1 MAKDNIP
8 ASVAARAK
16 PNFFDVITILCVI
29 ALGVAIA
36 SATRHVLQPLNIPSA
51 QAINLDPSYLP
62 GYAIRTTLRMFA
74 ALFASLVFTFT
85 YAVVA
90 AKSRRAEMIL
100 VPILD
105 ILQSVPILGFL
116 TFTVVFFMG
125 LFPGQIIGVELA
137 AIFTIFTSQA
147 WNMAFSMYQSLKT
160 IPEDMSEAAKCFGLT
175 SWQRFWKLEVPA
187 AMPGLI
193 WNMMMSMSG
202 GWFMIVYSE
211 TISVGNTEITL
222 PGIGSYVG
230 TAIVHKD
237 LAAIFYAIGAMLF
250 VILAYDQLLFRP
262 LVAWSAKFRFETTN
276 SDTDTTPWLLR
287 LMHRTSFIR
296 WISDYI
302 EGFAHR
308 IAILPIGKRP
318 FRQSYLSKNIISS
331 KTIDIIYVTILCL
344 LGIAAAYFI
353 YQSVY
358 GHISFEEVLHVIGL
372 GFITLI
378 RVVVMIIIATI
389 IWVPAGIWLG
399 LRPQWAKRT
408 QVAAQFMAAFPAN
421 LFFPFFV
428 VGIVHFGLNKE
439 IWLTPLMILGTQWYI
454 LFNVVG
460 GASTFPGDLRE
471 ASKSFH
477 IKGWLWWSK
486 VMLPAIFPYYITGA
500 LTACGGAWNASIAAE
515 VASWGNDTLKA
526 TGLGAYIAEATD
538 AGDVFQVGLGM
549 VVMSTFVILFNRL
562 VWHPLYDYARR
573 RLSFS

>member
-1 MAKDNIP
+1 MARENIP

-16 PNFFDVITILCVI
+16 PNLFDVITILCVI

-36 SATRHVLQPLNIPSA
+36 SATRHVIQPISA
-51 QAINLDPSYLP
+51 ENAQVISLDPINLPE
-62 GYAIRTTLRMFA
+62 YALRTTLRMFA
-74 ALFASLVFTFT
+74 ALFASLIFTFT

-137 AIFTIFTSQA
+137 AVFTIFTSQA

-160 IPEDMSEAAKCFGLT
+160 IPEDMNEAARCFGLT

-211 TISVGNTEITL
+211 TITVGDTNITL

-230 TAIVHKD
+230 TAIAHKD
-237 LAAIFYAIGAMLF
+237 LAAIFYAIGAMLC

-276 SDTDTTPWLLR
+276 SDTDTTPWMLR
-287 LMHRTSFIR
+287 LMHRTSFLR
-296 WISDYI
+296 WGTDYI
-302 EGFAHR
+302 EKFSHM
-308 IAILPIGKRP
+308 IATLPIGKRP
-318 FRQSYLSKNIISS
+318 FSISKSHQIIST
-331 KTIDIIYVTILCL
+331 KTVDVIYIAFLCL
-344 LGIAAAYFI
+344 LGLFSAYYI
-353 YQSVY
+353 YLSIHDQLTF
-358 GHISFEEVLHVIGL
+358 GEVIHVIWL
-372 GFITLI
+372 GCLTLF
-378 RVVVMIIIATI
+378 RVVAMIAVATV

-408 QVAAQFMAAFPAN
+408 QVVAQFMAAFPAN

-428 VGIVHFGLNKE
+428 VGIVHFGLSSN

-471 ASKSFH
+471 ATKNFH

-515 VASWGNDTLKA
+515 LASWGDKTLVA
-526 TGLGAYIAEATD
+526 EGLGSYIAEATI
-538 AGDVFQVGLGM
+538 AGNTFQVGLGM
-549 VVMSTFVILFNRL
+549 VVMSAFVILFNCI
-562 VWHPLYDYARR
+562 VWHPLYEFARR